1 MTVTLDRL
9 PGQLDG
15 EGHATGALL
24 ARLVALPADH
34 PDRVAARAEVIR
46 DCLPMARYLARRYRD
61 RGEPLDDL
69 VQVATVG
76 LIKAVDG
83 YDPARGVPFASYA
96 VPTIVGELKRHFRD
110 KGWSLRVP
118 RRMQELRQEIG
129 RATDELTHRLGRS
142 PTVADL
148 AHQLGIGE
156 EDVLA
161 GLECGQ
167 AYSTLS
173 LSSPL
178 PGDESGAELSDLIG
192 DEDPDLEGVEQRE
205 ALRPLI
211 ARLPRRE
218 QRILAM
224 RFFGNMTQSQ
234 IAAATGI
241 SQMHVSRLLSHALAV
256 LREGLLAD

>member
-1 MTVTLDRL
+1 RDLLTVV
-9 PGQLDG
+9 GY
-15 EGHATGALL
+15 
-24 ARLVALPADH
+24 V
-34 PDRVAARAEVIR
+34 
-46 DCLPMARYLARRYRD
+46 ARRYRGW
-61 RGEPLDDL
+61 GERVGDV
-69 VQVATVG
+69 VQVASVG

-83 YDPARGVPFASYA
+83 YAPARGVPFASYA

-110 KGWSLRVP
+110 KGWSLRVR

-192 DEDPDLEGVEQRE
+192 D
-205 ALRPLI
+205 
-211 ARLPRRE
+211 
-218 QRILAM
+218 
-224 RFFGNMTQSQ
+224 
-234 IAAATGI
+234 
-241 SQMHVSRLLSHALAV
+241 
-256 LREGLLAD
+256 